1 MLIRFNE
8 KKKDGTRSPKH
19 VCGIRRR
26 MSSPTARVPQWGL
39 VADEAKEDDR
49 APVEAATELLA
60 PTNGGG
66 ARVSSRT
73 PWSSKAWRMKRKS
86 GEDY

>member
-19 VCGIRRR
+19 VCGVWRQ
-26 MSSPTARVPQWGL
+26 MSSPMARVPQR
-39 VADEAKEDDR
+39 VPAADGAKEDGR
-49 APVEAATELLA
+49 APAEVAAELLA

-73 PWSSKAWRMKRKS
+73 LWSSKA
-86 GEDY
+86 